1 MRRSSIWSIAPVAI
15 VAAAFV
21 CPLVSYPQVSGIS
34 VSAGTQISSD
44 SPKTPFAETFLA
56 INPRD
61 GKNLVVTSIVGFNG
75 GLHFH
80 GYDSPHGGSTWRRA
94 PTRTPDHPIFR
105 VYGAG
110 PVVYFESQG
119 TA

>member
-34 VSAGTQISSD
+34 VSAGTHISTD
-44 SPKTPFAETFLA
+44 SPKTPFAESFLA

-75 GLHFH
+75 ALHC
-80 GYDSPHGGSTWRRA
+80 YVYASRDGGRTWRRA
-94 PTRTPDHPIFR
+94 QTSTADNPIFR
-105 VYGAG
+105 EYGG
-110 PVVYFESQG
+110 DPVVY
-119 TA
+119 